1 MRCLAKAFRAKPR
14 IRPTPF
20 DPATQMHP
28 AFLSK
33 LPALLAGALLPL
45 ALAGGAHA
53 EKITG
58 PFAYPTGLLDAPAT
72 LTTPLG
78 RDARIG
84 KPRIV
89 LESTRLEDLA
99 AMTGATRLSEGD
111 GVFRRDTLCLTGTTH
126 GKPMIV
132 WFIATD
138 SDFVTEAQLEW
149 AGERTVPEICR
160 RLDAEHLP
168 VQIGRIGLGM
178 ESALVNELL
187 GRASYKDE
195 AGWHYWF
202 SQRFLR
208 NKRGLQELEL
218 NWLAVHYDDD
228 GLVDKTF
235 SSQVTNL

>member
-1 MRCLAKAFRAKPR
+1 
-14 IRPTPF
+14 
-20 DPATQMHP
+20 MHP

-78 RDARIG
+78 
-84 KPRIV
+84 
-89 LESTRLEDLA
+89 
-99 AMTGATRLSEGD
+99 RLSEGD

>member
-1 MRCLAKAFRAKPR
+1 
-14 IRPTPF
+14 
-20 DPATQMHP
+20 MHP

-111 GVFRRDTLCLTGTTH
+111 GVFL
-126 GKPMIV
+126 
-132 WFIATD
+132 
-138 SDFVTEAQLEW
+138 TEAQLEW

>member
-1 MRCLAKAFRAKPR
+1 
-14 IRPTPF
+14 
-20 DPATQMHP
+20 MHP

-149 AGERTVPEICR
+149 AGERTVP
-160 RLDAEHLP
+160 
-168 VQIGRIGLGM
+168 
-178 ESALVNELL
+178 VNELL

>member
-1 MRCLAKAFRAKPR
+1 
-14 IRPTPF
+14 
-20 DPATQMHP
+20 MHP

-78 RDARIG
+78 RDARI
-84 KPRIV
+84 
-89 LESTRLEDLA
+89 
-99 AMTGATRLSEGD
+99 
-111 GVFRRDTLCLTGTTH
+111 

>member
-1 MRCLAKAFRAKPR
+1 
-14 IRPTPF
+14 
-20 DPATQMHP
+20 MHP

-33 LPALLAGALLPL
+33 LPPLLAGALLPL

-195 AGWHYWF
+195 AGWH
-202 SQRFLR
+202 
-208 NKRGLQELEL
+208 
-218 NWLAVHYDDD
+218 
-228 GLVDKTF
+228 
-235 SSQVTNL
+235 